1 MNRLHQYV
9 ARLLHLPS
17 DASRSFGKLRL
28 EESIDRMDSSIETA
42 PKAEWIHDGMTD
54 SEIVKAVY
62 YGTFPLHILSLDID
76 RNMELTFHNEKLW
89 IISCRYQGDRK
100 STRLNSSHVKRTSMT
115 YYA

>member
-28 EESIDRMDSSIETA
+28 EESIDRMDSSIETV

-54 SEIVKAVY
+54 SEIVKLSITAL
-62 YGTFPLHILSLDID
+62 FP
-76 RNMELTFHNEKLW
+76 F
-89 IISCRYQGDRK
+89 ISFP
-100 STRLNSSHVKRTSMT
+100 
-115 YYA
+115 

>member
-76 RNMELTFHNEKLW
+76 RNMELTFNNKKL
-89 IISCRYQGDRK
+89 
-100 STRLNSSHVKRTSMT
+100 
-115 YYA
+115 